1 MTVEICIQFPLKC
14 TPTKCSTAGLPCY
27 TAVARR
33 LKRALH
39 SPLKLE
45 LLASKFPLLNPK
57 SEENLS
63 LFRCCGYFMKEK
75 EKLSVMEKIC
85 LRLRVFYVRFANVR
99 KSFLCEQNFLFGR
112 NKPAEGR
119 LSDYF
124 SRKITSCTN
133 FYVILL
139 ITELSSLLWNTFSSE
154 FRVIYCDVWTFLVWN
169 KKH

>member
-119 LSDYF
+119 LFLKKNNVMHEFLCNTSDYWTQF
-124 SRKITSCTN
+124 LVVKY
-133 FYVILL
+133 F
-139 ITELSSLLWNTFSSE
+139 LLWISSNLLWCLNVFS
-154 FRVIYCDVWTFLVWN
+154 L
-169 KKH
+169 K